1 MLKSNFYIS
10 HAIKVKKLILL
21 GLLLPSMA
29 QANDEV
35 TKFNDLALQCA
46 NGVHPNT
53 LQALVRTESGF
64 NPYAIGVVDG
74 AIKQPTT
81 FAEAVAAAKKLHEEG
96 KNFSMGLAQINRYNL
111 AKYDLDYE
119 SVFDP
124 CKNLHVGQ
132 EILAECFGR
141 AGGEPQTALQRALSC
156 YYSGNFRTG
165 FTQDFKGLP
174 SYVERVKTAAT
185 KNSEEQIV
193 KTATVEE
200 EKESMRIPEIDVSVP
215 TATPAVVKVK
225 ATKTKAVAKS
235 KPEGEKVVAQA
246 ENSKKTNKWDVFGEW

>member
-10 HAIKVKKLILL
+10 HAIKVVKKLILL

-132 EILAECFGR
+132 EILAECSGR

-193 KTATVEE
+193 KTATVE
-200 EKESMRIPEIDVSVP
+200 IPEIDVSVP
-215 TATPAVVKVK
+215 TATPAVVK
-225 ATKTKAVAKS
+225 ATKTKAVTKS

-246 ENSKKTNKWDVFGEW
+246 ENSKTNKWDVFGEW